1 MFRVLFVSLSLFSSC
16 ESNKSSDQFFSKDLM
31 KDVLKSVQIIESK
44 YQHQKVV
51 DSEIALSNLKSNY
64 DSIFKLYKINDS
76 LFTENLEFYSTR
88 PEILEEIYKD
98 IINELQI
105 EMQKLP

>member
-1 MFRVLFVSLSLFSSC
+1 MLRALFILLILFSSC
-16 ESNKSSDQFFSKDLM
+16 KSNKSTNQFFSKDLM
-31 KDVLKSVQIIESK
+31 KEILKSVQIIESQ

-51 DSEIALSNLKSNY
+51 DSEIALNNLKSNY
-64 DSIFKLYKINDS
+64 DSVFKLYKINDS
-76 LFTENLEFYSTR
+76 LFIENLEFYSTK
-88 PEILEEIYKD
+88 PQILEEIYKD

>member
-1 MFRVLFVSLSLFSSC
+1 
-16 ESNKSSDQFFSKDLM
+16 M
-31 KDVLKSVQIIESK
+31 KDVLKSVQIIESQ

-51 DSEIALSNLKSNY
+51 DSEIALNNLKSNY

-76 LFTENLEFYSTR
+76 LFIENLEFYSTK
-88 PEILEEIYKD
+88 PQILEEIYKD

>member
-1 MFRVLFVSLSLFSSC
+1 MFRVLFVSLALFSSC
-16 ESNKSSDQFFSKDLM
+16 ESNISSDQFFSKDLM
-31 KDVLKSVQIIESK
+31 KDVLKSVQIIESQ

-51 DSEIALSNLKSNY
+51 DSEIALNNLKSNY

-76 LFTENLEFYSTR
+76 LFIENLEFYSTK
-88 PEILEEIYKD
+88 PQILEEIYKD

>member
-1 MFRVLFVSLSLFSSC
+1 MIRALSILLILFTSC
-16 ESNKSSDQFFSKDLM
+16 KSDKSTDQFFSKDFM
-31 KDVLKSVQIIESK
+31 KEILKSVQIIESK

-51 DSEIALSNLKSNY
+51 DSEIALNNLKSNY

-76 LFTENLEFYSTR
+76 LFIENLEFYSTK
-88 PEILEEIYKD
+88 PKILEEIYKD

>member
-1 MFRVLFVSLSLFSSC
+1 MFRVLIVSLALFSSC

-31 KDVLKSVQIIESK
+31 KDVLKSVQIIESQ

-51 DSEIALSNLKSNY
+51 DSEIALNNLKSNY

-76 LFTENLEFYSTR
+76 LFIENLEFYSTK
-88 PEILEEIYKD
+88 PQILEEIYKD

-105 EMQKLP
+105 EIQKLP